1 MASKTFIILFV
12 ILSMSSAIAQN
23 GDDSNLMPCV
33 QKILPCEP
41 YLKSTSP
48 PATCCIPLKEV
59 VANDQKCLCAV
70 FNNPELLRNF
80 NVTQDEALK
89 LAAACQA
96 NADVSICKPLLAS
109 WSWKVKGAPIDPP
122 PAYKSVVAQTVA
134 EDYGIPGCPCHH
146 NLLAFTAAASGEP
159 TVCVLDEIV
168 Q

>member
-96 NADVSICKPLLAS
+96 NADVSICKPLLAEPPS
-109 WSWKVKGAPIDPP
+109 DSPTTSP
-122 PAYKSVVAQTVA
+122 PAKGPNKPKGSAAHGITAFGGSTAIGFYVASA
-134 EDYGIPGCPCHH
+134 I
-146 NLLAFTAAASGEP
+146 LLALF
-159 TVCVLDEIV
+159 
-168 Q
+168 